1 MRRRSANCLG
11 AAALSLLA
19 GALLAGCAA
28 PRDPYAAAPASEQLA
43 RSDALGDC
51 LRRLQQLDARIEAA
65 GVRDAQEV
73 RVDGFPFLRADRAT
87 VARSPA
93 TDAMAAGG
101 AAAGAVDAAALAQ
114 AQVERMAALDAE
126 ARTMEAANL
135 RLDAA
140 ELAALQRCRADLL
153 AALRA
158 DARATDAA
166 VAAAVPPEAY
176 NDALRVVGL
185 YPISKFPFV
194 WGVAAWQQSTRDL
207 FATPFPE
214 LPVRGKR
221 IRYVP
226 GAAGSGPV
234 AGLLPSDA
242 ETAPVLR
249 MPSVSP
255 ARAWQL
261 LMQHAPV
268 IVVDTVDDND
278 RIGRLVWRQSG
289 SDLSVVVDT
298 REPLTYVRV
307 AWAEFAGRPAIQLVY
322 TFWFPAR
329 PIDHPLD
336 LVGGRLDALVWRV
349 TLDPKGRPLVYDSIH
364 ACGCFHMFFP
374 TERVRE
380 RPGPLEHEGLF
391 DETMFS
397 PQVVY
402 SPGPDERVMVFL
414 GSGDHN
420 ILRVAVDQPRPA
432 PGVPYRLEDE
442 NTLRRLPLP
451 AAAGGGTR
459 SIFGPDGLVPGSE
472 RAERLLFWPM
482 GVPSAGQMRQW
493 GHHATAFVGRRHFD
507 DPRLID
513 RYFSLAPGAD

>member
-1 MRRRSANCLG
+1 M
-11 AAALSLLA
+11 
-19 GALLAGCAA
+19 LAGCAA

-65 GVRDAQEV
+65 GVRDAQEL

-242 ETAPVLR
+242 ETAAPTC
-249 MPSVSP
+249 PWWSTP
-255 ARAWQL
+255 ASR
-261 LMQHAPV
+261 
-268 IVVDTVDDND
+268 
-278 RIGRLVWRQSG
+278 
-289 SDLSVVVDT
+289 
-298 REPLTYVRV
+298 
-307 AWAEFAGRPAIQLVY
+307 
-322 TFWFPAR
+322 
-329 PIDHPLD
+329 
-336 LVGGRLDALVWRV
+336 
-349 TLDPKGRPLVYDSIH
+349 
-364 ACGCFHMFFP
+364 
-374 TERVRE
+374 
-380 RPGPLEHEGLF
+380 
-391 DETMFS
+391 
-397 PQVVY
+397 
-402 SPGPDERVMVFL
+402 
-414 GSGDHN
+414 
-420 ILRVAVDQPRPA
+420 
-432 PGVPYRLEDE
+432 
-442 NTLRRLPLP
+442 
-451 AAAGGGTR
+451 
-459 SIFGPDGLVPGSE
+459 
-472 RAERLLFWPM
+472 
-482 GVPSAGQMRQW
+482 
-493 GHHATAFVGRRHFD
+493 
-507 DPRLID
+507 
-513 RYFSLAPGAD
+513 